1 MAVAIWDHEPD
12 ADELLARR
20 LEAGW
25 QPTPTPT
32 VEGDVVLGFAAKAG
46 SRCILRQG
54 AQAVSL
60 RQFDDMNVIS

>member
-25 QPTPTPT
+25 KPTPTAT
-32 VEGDVVLGFAAKAG
+32 VDGDLVLGFAANAACG
-46 SRCILRQG
+46 IRSR
-54 AQAVSL
+54 
-60 RQFDDMNVIS
+60 